1 MMCANQVQRP
11 VILITSSFGPLDLAG
26 YLGSINQEVVYFIDE
41 YDKIF
46 EDSNQLLSIMD
57 GIFNSK
63 FKKLFLLT
71 KNDGMISRF
80 MIDRPGRIRYIKE
93 YGNLS
98 VETIQEIVEDLLV
111 NKQHT
116 EELVDRLATIEIITV
131 DIVRSIIV
139 EMNIHNFTPTEAFT
153 YFNVT
158 VKNPYIDVF
167 EIIDGKEVEL
177 FRKVSFYGRTT
188 LDTIHKLKGNNFNIT
203 TEDTHE
209 QFGRVEKVEGNR
221 ITIMENVDMSD
232 FWREKEDGEEFL
244 DKEAYEKAVA
254 EAPRRTFVVR
264 THRSFIYTAYTP
276 YTV

>member
-177 FRKVSFYGRTT
+177 FRKVSFYNRTT
-188 LDTIHKLKGNNFNIT
+188 LETMHKLKNNNFVIT
-203 TEDTHE
+203 TEDNHE
-209 QFGRVEKVEGNR
+209 TLGRVEKIEGNR
-221 ITIMENVDMSD
+221 ITTMQNVDMSD
-232 FWREKEDGEEFL
+232 FWATKEDGEEFL

-254 EAPRRTFVVR
+254 EAPRRNFIVR